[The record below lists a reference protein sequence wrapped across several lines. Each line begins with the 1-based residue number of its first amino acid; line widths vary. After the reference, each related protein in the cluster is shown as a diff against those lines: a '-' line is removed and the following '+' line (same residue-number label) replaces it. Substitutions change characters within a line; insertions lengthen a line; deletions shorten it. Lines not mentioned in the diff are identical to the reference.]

1 MSVME
6 AALPRL
12 VDLATTVLL
21 AASALVGAWR
31 TFLGLCRNYRQSG
44 HSLQMAA
51 DLAVGLVLAAIVW
64 FIPEPPPRQVQALLM
79 LASIGAASLCLARGA
94 WYGRERL
101 GLALTA
107 RGLSAPILG
116 RALFGSALLTWLD
129 ALFLGLGLLS
139 LVLVPVFTLVQL
151 GQAGRDA
158 LSSRRGVALQRLAA
172 AGVWVV
178 GGVAALGFVGLNS
191 SMAHRRADMVIAAC
205 RAYERDYR
213 RLPAT
218 LDDLVPRYLPAV
230 PRARLVPVA
239 GEFVYVAPRIPP
251 TARLASLVAEPAQT
265 HSERRVH
272 TLQYHTPFAR
282 PTYVFETGRWFGRKG
297 H

>member
-1 MSVME
+1 MSMME

-12 VDLATTVLL
+12 IDLATTVLL

-31 TFLGLCRNYRQSG
+31 TILGLCRNYRQGG

-51 DLAVGLVLAAIVW
+51 ELAVGLLLAAVVW
-64 FIPEPPPRQVQALLM
+64 FIPESPPRPVQALL
-79 LASIGAASLCLARGA
+79 LIASIVAIAGCAARGA
-94 WYGRERL
+94 WYARHRL
-101 GLALTA
+101 GLALTT

-116 RALFGSALLTWLD
+116 RALFGTALLVWLD
-129 ALFLGLGLLS
+129 ALFLGHGLLS

-151 GQAGRDA
+151 GRGGWDT

-191 SMAHRRADMVIAAC
+191 SMAHHRADMVIAAC
-205 RAYERDYR
+205 REYEQDYR
-213 RLPAT
+213 RLPHT
-218 LDDLVPRYLPAV
+218 LEDLVPRYLSAV
-230 PRARLVPVA
+230 PRARLMPVA

-251 TARLASLVAEPAQT
+251 TARLASLVAEPAQA

-282 PTYVFETGRWFGRKG
+282 PTYVFETGRWFGRKRY
-297 H
+297 